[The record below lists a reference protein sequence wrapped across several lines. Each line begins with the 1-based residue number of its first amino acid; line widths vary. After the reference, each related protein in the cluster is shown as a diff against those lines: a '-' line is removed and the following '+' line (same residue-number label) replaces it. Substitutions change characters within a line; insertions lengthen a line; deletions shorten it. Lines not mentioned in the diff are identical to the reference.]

1 MKVISIV
8 NYKGGVGKSTVVSNL
23 GALLALEGYK
33 VLLVDLDPQA
43 SLTLSYMDIKV
54 WEKAYKK
61 DKTIRTFFNKVIN
74 KRKENIKNYIT
85 KDLKANNIILKN
97 RGQAIGLVPS
107 NTDLYEIQIELAR
120 CIKGSSK
127 RELTRSKLI
136 CISILKNQIMA
147 LDGEYDFVLID
158 CQPSFDLITQS
169 AIYAS
174 DYYLIP
180 TKLDYLSTVGVPTLY
195 EHIENLRDE
204 VSKGIDKFN
213 FNEFNKM
220 DVKNLGLLPTMIK
233 LRSGQPKN
241 LHSQYLQEVKK
252 CKGIKIFDSS
262 IRQNDNEINN
272 SICIPFV
279 LSNVNKKK
287 CLIDIDFEE
296 FKNEFLREVK

>member
-23 GALLALEGYK
+23 GALLALDGYK
-33 VLLVDLDPQA
+33 VLIVDLDPQA
-43 SLTLSYMDIKV
+43 SLTFSYMDLKV
-54 WEKAYKK
+54 WGKAYKK
-61 DKTIRTFFNKVIN
+61 DKTIRTFFNMVIN
-74 KRKENIKNYIT
+74 KRKDNIKNYIT
-85 KDLKANNIILKN
+85 KDLKANDIILKN
-97 RGQAIGLVPS
+97 KGQSISLVPS

-127 RELTRSKLI
+127 RDLTRSKLN
-136 CISILKNQIMA
+136 CISILKNQIMT
-147 LDGEYDFVLID
+147 LNGEYDFVLLD

-180 TKLDYLSTVGVPTLY
+180 TKLDFLSTVGVPTLY

-204 VSKGIDKFN
+204 VSKGIYKYN
-213 FNEFNKM
+213 FSEFNKM

-233 LRSGQPKN
+233 LRSGQLKN

-252 CKGIKIFDSS
+252 CKGIKIFNSS

-272 SICIPFV
+272 SIFVPFV
-279 LSNVNKKK
+279 LINVNKKK
-287 CLIDIDFEE
+287 DSIDIDFEE
-296 FKNEFLREVK
+296 FKNEFLREAK